1 MFQKHESEH
10 MPIYKPWDHANNLKD
25 MFKAKK
31 GRLIPL
37 SPQEQEEVSA
47 FINE

>member
-1 MFQKHESEH
+1 
-10 MPIYKPWDHANNLKD
+10 MPTCKPWDHVINLKG

-31 GRLIPL
+31 GRLISL

-47 FINE
+47 FIDE